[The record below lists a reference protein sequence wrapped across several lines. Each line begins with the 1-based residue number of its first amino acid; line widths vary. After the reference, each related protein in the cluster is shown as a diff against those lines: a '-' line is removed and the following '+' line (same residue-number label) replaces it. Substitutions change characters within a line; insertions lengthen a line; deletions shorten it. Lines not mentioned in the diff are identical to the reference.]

1 VVALDK
7 HRVPMK
13 YAGLIKDMYNNVVTS
28 SRTSDGDTYDSP
40 IRIGLDQELALI
52 PLTLL
57 PW

>member
-1 VVALDK
+1 
-7 HRVPMK
+7 MK
-13 YAGLIKDMYNNVVTS
+13 YARLIKDMYNNVVTS